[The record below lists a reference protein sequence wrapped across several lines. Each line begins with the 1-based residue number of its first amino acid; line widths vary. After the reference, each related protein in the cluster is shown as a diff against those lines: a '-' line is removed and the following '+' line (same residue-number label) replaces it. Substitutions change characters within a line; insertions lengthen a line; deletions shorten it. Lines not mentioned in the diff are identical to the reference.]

1 MTGSGQPELVN
12 AECEADPPAHARARA
27 PAREHGSRRATV
39 AIGPGG
45 EETTRAFRRQPRPP
59 LHERAGDPGNVLARR
74 PTTLFGQ
81 QGRLAHEGIGRST
94 LTCMAGRLKVTLT
107 GGSERYLEVSG
118 NARELLLLIAAGN
131 VGRRW
136 LPLEGKGG
144 VVRVDAIVC
153 MTIEGTPDD
162 VEHERDRLDA
172 QLMELAGIP
181 KMDDADVYGF
191 ERRGR

>member
-1 MTGSGQPELVN
+1 
-12 AECEADPPAHARARA
+12 
-27 PAREHGSRRATV
+27 
-39 AIGPGG
+39 
-45 EETTRAFRRQPRPP
+45 
-59 LHERAGDPGNVLARR
+59 
-74 PTTLFGQ
+74 
-81 QGRLAHEGIGRST
+81 
-94 LTCMAGRLKVTLT
+94 
-107 GGSERYLEVSG
+107 VSG

-131 VGRRW
+131 VGRKW

-153 MTIEGTPDD
+153 MMIEGTPDD
-162 VEHERDRLDA
+162 VEHERDTLDA